1 MVCCHGCCRMKKTL
15 FYYYL
20 FSILLGTSIY
30 FAAFFEV
37 QLPRFVRFYVNDFL
51 IIPIVL
57 TTSLYLIRYLKNN
70 SEFRLSLTQVI
81 YIAVLYTVIFEY
93 WLPKFH
99 PRYTA
104 DYIDVMLYL
113 LSAILFYFMQKS
125 TSI

>member
-1 MVCCHGCCRMKKTL
+1 MKKTL

-20 FSILLGTSIY
+20 FSIFLGTSIY

-70 SEFRLSLTQVI
+70 PEFRLSFAQVI
-81 YIAVLYTVIFEY
+81 YIAVLYAVIFEY

-104 DYIDVMLYL
+104 DFIDVMLYL